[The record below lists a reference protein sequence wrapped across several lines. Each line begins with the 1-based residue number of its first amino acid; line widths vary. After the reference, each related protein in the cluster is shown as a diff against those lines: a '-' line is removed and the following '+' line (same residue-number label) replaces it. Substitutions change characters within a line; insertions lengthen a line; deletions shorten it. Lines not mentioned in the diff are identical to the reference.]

1 MKKFVFAIIA
11 MAAMSFAACGNST
24 ANGGAN
30 DTDSVAVDSIDTVV
44 VDSVDSV
51 VADTIVVK

>member
-1 MKKFVFAIIA
+1 MKKLVFAFIA

-30 DTDSVAVDSIDTVV
+30 DTDSVAVDSVDTVA
-44 VDSVDSV
+44 VDSV